1 MTCWVLLKGDLW
13 ERRDPIELLGVS
25 GAPLLTRPAVHRCGA
40 DRGEWRAD
48 LRAVVTSE
56 GRGPG
61 TCRSTPARP
70 PSPRGAP
77 PRASPRSS
85 PAARAFGGGRPPPP
99 LPPRFFPP

>member
-1 MTCWVLLKGDLW
+1 MRGGLECLVSFQRVLGWCGSKSGADDLVGFFSKVTFW

-56 GRGPG
+56 GRGRG

-70 PSPRGAP
+70 RSR
-77 PRASPRSS
+77 RASLR
-85 PAARAFGGGRPPPP
+85 RP
-99 LPPRFFPP
+99 

>member
-25 GAPLLTRPAVHRCGA
+25 GSPLLTRPAVHRCGA

-56 GRGPG
+56 GRGRG

-70 PSPRGAP
+70 RARPASISRPLLRAASVSRLAALGSP
-77 PRASPRSS
+77 PRPY
-85 PAARAFGGGRPPPP
+85 
-99 LPPRFFPP
+99 